1 MKNRLASLIA
11 FASILGSASFAY
23 AEHMMTS
30 DADLLTK
37 LRAAAPAAVL
47 QHATITNMGADGKM
61 KVIQQGTNGWTCM
74 DPGQEPMCADK
85 AAMNW
90 MKAFMA
96 KKSPPA
102 ALGFVYMLDGD
113 NGVSN
118 TNPYD
123 TKETTDNNWIK
134 TGPHVMIVG
143 GDVKSMAQGYPRKAK
158 GDPTQPYVMWANT
171 PYEHLMLPVK

>member
-11 FASILGSASFAY
+11 FASILGSASVAY
-23 AEHMMTS
+23 AEHMTS

-85 AAMNW
+85 AAMDW
-90 MKAFMA
+90 VKALMA

-123 TKETTDNNWIK
+123 TKETADNNWIK

-143 GDVKSMAQGYPRKAK
+143 GDVKLMAQGYPRKAK
-158 GDPTQPYVMWANT
+158 GDPTEPYVMWPDT